1 MFKFE
6 NDIYLNFLYLL
17 PLFLII
23 YLVYRKSN
31 TNKIKKIGNVKSVLN
46 LLPQRSTIKQNIKFI
61 LSLLAYSSFVIALA
75 NPQLGTKLETVK
87 REGIEIII
95 ALDISQSMLSED
107 IKPNRLERAR
117 QSIYSLIDKLTNDK
131 IGLICFAGTSYLHLP
146 ITTDYSAAKLIT
158 STLSTDLIQSQGTA
172 IGSAIDLAG
181 KSFSE
186 GNKISKALVII
197 TDGENHEDDAISAS
211 KKLNESGIKVH
222 CIGMG
227 SLEGGP
233 IPLYNGSNL
242 IGFLKDESNQTVI
255 TKLDANALQQI
266 SNVGGG
272 NFIRGNSFDT
282 DILELVKNLSGMKK
296 TEFETKIYK
305 EYNSYFQYF
314 IILGLFFTILNFV
327 IDYKKINFLSKFN
340 LSILLLIIINSSH
353 LFSQNEIYDGNKSYK
368 DKNYKEAQNNYN
380 KALKNLNDKDKLEK
394 EDFKNKDIAKF
405 NLGNSLYKSDS
416 LENAKNSY
424 LDITNTT
431 RDKNLKAKA
440 YYNLGNTYL
449 SEKKYKESIDSY
461 ASSLKIN
468 NDKEVKYNLEY
479 ALKMLKAQ
487 EGQKGDKGEDKDN
500 KDKDKNDKDKS
511 KDNKDGEKDD
521 KGDKNDKENKD
532 KKGNDGKDDK
542 SDDKKEEKQTPSDGK
557 DDINKDEN
565 KEGKSGQPKPKI
577 SKEDADRILNAI
589 QNNEIQLLKQK
600 LKENRKT
607 NTGKKW

>member
-6 NDIYLNFLYLL
+6 NEIYLNFLYLL

-23 YLVYRKSN
+23 YLFYRKSN
-31 TNKIKKIGNVKSVLN
+31 NSKLKKIGNVKSVLN
-46 LLPQRSTIKQNIKFI
+46 LLPERSTIKQNIKFS

-158 STLSTDLIQSQGTA
+158 STLNTDLIQSQGTA
-172 IGSAIDLAG
+172 IGSAIELAG

-186 GNKISKALVII
+186 SNKISKALVII

-211 KKLNESGIKVH
+211 KKLNEEGIKVH

-233 IPLYNGSNL
+233 IPLYNGNNL

-272 NFIRGNSFDT
+272 NFVRGNNFDT

-314 IILGLFFTILNFV
+314 IILGLFFTLLNYI
-327 IDYKKINFLSKFN
+327 IDYKQIKIFSKFN
-340 LSILLLIIINSSH
+340 LSILIFIIFNINI
-353 LFSQNEIYDGNKSYK
+353 LFSQNEIYDGNKLYK
-368 DKNYKEAQNNYN
+368 NKKYKEAQNNYN
-380 KALKNLNDKDKLEK
+380 KALKNIYEKDKLEN
-394 EDFKNKDIAKF
+394 DDYKNKDIAKF

-416 LENAKNSY
+416 LENSRNSY
-424 LDITNTT
+424 LDIANTS
-431 RDKNLKAKA
+431 RDKKLKAKA
-440 YYNLGNTYL
+440 YYNLGNAYL
-449 SEKKYKESIDSY
+449 SEKKYKESIESY

-468 NDKEVKYNLEY
+468 NNDKEAKYNLEY

-487 EGQKGDKGEDKDN
+487 EGQKGDSEDKGDKKDKNNDENKKDGDNKDDNKKDKDN
-500 KDKDKNDKDKS
+500 KSENGENENKQQNDPE
-511 KDNKDGEKDD
+511 N
-521 KGDKNDKENKD
+521 NDLNKENK
-532 KKGNDGKDDK
+532 
-542 SDDKKEEKQTPSDGK
+542 Q
-557 DDINKDEN
+557 EN
-565 KEGKSGQPKPKI
+565 KEGKQAQQKPKI
-577 SKEDADRILNAI
+577 SKEDADRILKAI
-589 QNNEIQLLKQK
+589 QNNEMQLLKQK
-600 LKENRKT
+600 LKENKKT